1 MKTTRNTSSKVGKAG
16 GQQVREEIIANGHR
30 VKLTNQTKV
39 YWPDEGF
46 TKGDVIQY
54 YEAISPYIL
63 PYLKDRPQSLKRN
76 PDGIKSKGFFH
87 KDAGA
92 DAPAWVKHVS
102 ILAESTNRN
111 VEYILCNNKATLLYL
126 NNLGCIEINPW
137 NSRIKK
143 INNPDYIIL
152 DIDPSED
159 NSFDEVIDITL
170 SIKDILDRA
179 GATAYCKTSGATGM
193 HIYIPLHAA
202 YSYEEARP
210 FAELVANLCVEQ
222 SPVGTIER
230 SLKKRNGRIYV
241 DYLQNSKGQ
250 TLSSVYSLRPIN
262 GATISTPLRWKE
274 VKHGLT
280 PHAFNIKTIHKRLAK
295 TGDLFAGVLTEKN
308 NLAKCLKNLEK
319 S

>member
-1 MKTTRNTSSKVGKAG
+1 MKSSTSPKKSVKEHTIKS
-16 GQQVREEIIANGHR
+16 NGHS
-30 VKLTNQTKV
+30 VKLTNQQKV

-46 TKGDVIQY
+46 TKGDVVQY
-54 YEAISPYIL
+54 YNAVSPYIL

-92 DAPAWVKHVS
+92 DAPDWVKHVS
-102 ILAESTNRN
+102 IRAESTNRN

-137 NSRIKK
+137 NSKIKK
-143 INNPDYIIL
+143 PDNPDYMII
-152 DIDPSED
+152 DIDPSD
-159 NSFDEVIDITL
+159 SNSFNEVIDVALIV
-170 SIKDILDRA
+170 KEVLDKS
-179 GATAYCKTSGATGM
+179 GAKSYCKTSGATGM
-193 HIYIPLHAA
+193 HVYVPLHGA
-202 YSYEEARP
+202 YTYEQARP

-222 SPVGTIER
+222 TSIATIER
-230 SLKKRNGRIYV
+230 SLKNRKGRIYV

-250 TLSSVYSLRPIN
+250 TLSSVYSLRPVA
-262 GATISTPLRWKE
+262 GATISTPLHWRE

-280 PHAFNIKTIHKRLAK
+280 PQAFNLKTIHKRLNK
-295 TGDLFAGVLTEKN
+295 TGDLFQGVLRDKN
-308 NLAKCLKNLEK
+308 NLSRCLKNLEG